1 MAEFED
7 FISEIRNA
15 NPLENFISSY
25 ISLKKSSRNY
35 VGNCPFHSERTPS
48 FTVFTDTQSFYCFG
62 CHAGGDVI
70 TFTMKMENLEFIEA
84 LKFLAEKSNIPF
96 PEKNTEK
103 TKNKTRIYEMN
114 RLSANFFYNNLLRGS
129 NKAGLNYFISRG
141 ISAKTIKKYGLG
153 FASDSWNEL
162 TDFLLSKGY
171 KEDEIVD
178 AWLGK
183 RSNSGRL
190 YDIFRNRVIFPIV
203 DLRGNVIGFG
213 GRVLDDSK
221 PKYLNT
227 GATPVFDKGSNLFS
241 LNHAKSFRNQKF
253 ILCEGYMDVI
263 SLNQAGFE
271 TAVATL
277 GTALTPSQAR
287 ILKSYT
293 SEIILSYDSD
303 SAGQNATRKAI
314 NIFSDVDA
322 TTKILQINGAK
333 DPDEFIKKFGA
344 ERFRRLID
352 NAKDSNV
359 FVLDSFENGVD
370 INSDDEKN
378 QLLNKASRYIAEMK
392 SPIERELYISRI
404 ANKYNFPVNVLREY
418 IDNIIR
424 QNENSKKKQ
433 QWEDEKKS
441 IFASKEIQSE
451 ERIISYLIENS
462 EDYEKIETDAP
473 TDIFITE
480 FNKRVYST
488 ILSIIKNNNF
498 FSVSLLNSEF
508 SDNEMGKIIGIMV
521 KNKNLND
528 SITFAESIE
537 TLKNQTKSIG
547 NDEISNEDLLN
558 RYKIKKQ

>member
-1 MAEFED
+1 MPEFED

-15 NPLENFISSY
+15 NPIETFIGSY
-25 ISLKKSSRNY
+25 IPLKKRSRNY
-35 VGNCPFHSERTPS
+35 VCNCPFHSERTPS

-62 CHAGGDVI
+62 CQAGGDVI

-103 TKNKTRIYEMN
+103 PQNKTRIYEMN
-114 RLSANFFYNNLLRGS
+114 RLAANFFYNNLLRGR
-129 NKAGLNYFISRG
+129 NKAGLNYFISRK

-162 TDFLLSKGY
+162 TDFLISKGY
-171 KEDEIVD
+171 KEDEIID

-183 RSNSGRL
+183 RSQSGRL

-241 LNHAKSFRNQKF
+241 LNHAKTFKNQKF

-287 ILKSYT
+287 ILKGYT

-314 NIFSDVDA
+314 SIFSDVDA

-333 DPDEFIKKFGA
+333 DPDEFIKKFGS
-344 ERFRRLID
+344 ERFRKLID
-352 NAKDSNV
+352 NAEDSNA
-359 FVLDSFENGVD
+359 FVLDSFESGFD
-370 INSDDEKN
+370 INSEDEKK

-404 ANKYNFPVNVLREY
+404 ANKYDFPVNVLKGYME
-418 IDNIIR
+418 NIVK
-424 QNENSKKKQ
+424 QNENIKKKQ
-433 QWEDEKKS
+433 QWEDEKKN

-462 EDYEKIETDAP
+462 EDYKKIETDAP
-473 TDIFITE
+473 ADIFTSE

-488 ILSIIKNNNF
+488 ILSIIKDNNF

-528 SITFAESIE
+528 RRTFAESID
-537 TLKNQTKSIG
+537 TLKKQTKSHG

-558 RYKIKKQ
+558 RYNIEKK